1 MSPALKTSA
10 FPLTILL
17 LLLTS
22 CGPGANDPGPGGVTV
37 GEAKAL
43 DDAAAMLDAR
53 RSPADGAA
61 TVPAPLPPAETPT
74 PKAAQ

>member
-1 MSPALKTSA
+1 MSPAMKTSA
-10 FPLTILL
+10 FPLTILS

-61 TVPAPLPPAETPT
+61 TVPAPLPPAATPT